1 MHRFRSSSAPFQ
13 LWLGSLALVTCILAS
28 VVASGL
34 FIWTLIKM
42 DALLLR
48 ISLGVIGFAVL
59 SGIVHLFMALRVRCP
74 LCHGKPLVSQKCSR
88 HRNARTSLGSYR
100 LAVAKGVLQSGR
112 YRCPYC
118 GEPCECAHRER

>member
-74 LCHGKPLVSQKCSR
+74 L
-88 HRNARTSLGSYR
+88 
-100 LAVAKGVLQSGR
+100 
-112 YRCPYC
+112 
-118 GEPCECAHRER
+118 